1 MADIYLQAELN
12 EVLEDD
18 EEQSPAPTPP
28 AVPSLA
34 PKVTVTS
41 HPAPLPAPSGA
52 TGQESLLLERL
63 EMYKTAISNAKDAG
77 ETSKVR
83 RYDRGLKV
91 TENGKVGCILPIHN
105 LVYSCI
111 SDLCD
116 TFSHVD
122 SCVVL
127 VLI

>member
-1 MADIYLQAELN
+1 MTNIWLQAELN
-12 EVLEDD
+12 EVLEVD
-18 EEQSPAPTPP
+18 EERSPAPTPP
-28 AVPSLA
+28 AVASLA

-41 HPAPLPAPSGA
+41 HSAPLPAPSGA

-91 TENGKVGCILPIHN
+91 TENGKVKCILLILN
-105 LVYSCI
+105 LVCSCI
-111 SDLCD
+111 
-116 TFSHVD
+116 
-122 SCVVL
+122 
-127 VLI
+127 